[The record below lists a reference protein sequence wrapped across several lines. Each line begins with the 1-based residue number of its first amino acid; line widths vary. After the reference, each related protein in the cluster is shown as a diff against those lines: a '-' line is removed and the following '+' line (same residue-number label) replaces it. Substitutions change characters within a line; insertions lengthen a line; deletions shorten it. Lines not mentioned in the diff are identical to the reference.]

1 METCPPQLSFIQR
14 TNFQKWACVYCDGT
28 KFQICINPGL
38 PKKQREL
45 LRGANCS
52 GESYLF

>member
-14 TNFQKWACVYCDGT
+14 TNFQKWACVYCAGT